1 MKKVKILF
9 LMVVI
14 CLMGGGINALAQNL
28 TVKGTVTDASNGEP
42 VPFATVVVKG
52 TSLWATTQSDGTYE
66 IESPVNGVL
75 NVSILGYAGQDV
87 NVDGRTVLNIQ
98 LAPEFDALS
107 ESVVIGY
114 GVQQK
119 KLVTGST
126 VQVKGDDLTK
136 LSTTS
141 ALGALQSQSPGVTIT
156 QSSGQPGQGF
166 KINIRGIGTTGDSSP
181 LYVIDG
187 VAGGDINVLNPSDI
201 ESIDVLKDAAS
212 AAIYGSRAANGVV
225 LVTTRSGKE
234 GRAIV
239 SYDGYVG
246 AQYIARMPELCN
258 AQEYMELQDLAL
270 KNEGLP
276 THDWGKLLPADLLNK
291 VKSGEWKGTD
301 WVEEMYNKGALT
313 QNHSLNVAGGT
324 ADNKYSIG
332 FSYTGQD
339 GILGYNKI
347 EPMNAEYR
355 RYTFRVN
362 SSHVVIKKRGL
373 DILKVGETLNYSYG
387 TYNGIA
393 EGNLYWNSLHN
404 ALTANPLLPVYT
416 YDDAGNIT
424 GFYDN
429 AARDAEGW
437 DFDGTAKHPI
447 GMDYYTSRGRNFSKW
462 YSLQA
467 SAYAELQP
475 IKNLRFKTQVGYRM
489 RGSSYR
495 SYDMVYDLNTSNYNN
510 NDDVSQSMSLNHRL
524 TWENTASYHF
534 DIKDDHVFDVVV
546 GQSIEKWGMGEDL
559 EGSALNSIFY
569 NDFDRAYLD
578 NTKPIALNEISVGG
592 APASEGALASFF
604 GRVNYSLKDTYLFSA
619 TVRAD
624 GSSNFARGH
633 RWGVFPSVSAGWIIS
648 NEKWMEGSSNW
659 LDFLKLRASWGQNG
673 NASISNF
680 QYLTTV
686 ELDSNASYHFG
697 NKGSATTGAVP
708 GILANPNVSWETS
721 EQTNIGVDARFFNS
735 AVGVTLDGYIKDT
748 KDWLVQAP
756 IAGVY
761 GFNAPYVNGGDV
773 RNSGI
778 ELAIDYGKYT
788 GDFNYGI
795 KVNGSFNKNV
805 VTRIANAEG
814 IIHGPNNVL
823 SQGTGEMYR
832 AQVGYPI
839 GYFYGLKTAGV
850 FQNQA
855 QVDATEVKLAGSKP
869 GDLIF
874 VDADGDGEIHEQN
887 DRTMIGN
894 PHPDF
899 TTGLNIWFSY
909 KGLDFSLTGHGAFGH
924 QIAKSYRSYADSPL
938 ENYTKEF
945 FNCWSGEGTSNK
957 LPRLTTAAG
966 DPNWYNISDIFLED
980 GSYFKISNVTV
991 GYDFSKLMKKSFLSK
1006 ARLYFTVQN
1015 LLTITGYSG
1024 MDPEIGYG
1032 YGADWVS
1039 GIDLGYYPNSRTFL
1053 VGVNISF

>member
-1 MKKVKILF
+1 
-9 LMVVI
+9 MVM
-14 CLMGGGINALAQNL
+14 CLTAGSINALAQNL
-28 TVKGTVTDASNGEP
+28 IVKGTVTDASNGEP
-42 VPFATVVVKG
+42 VPFATVVVEG
-52 TSLWATTQSDGTYE
+52 TSIWDTTQSDGTYE
-66 IESPVNGVL
+66 VESPVNGVL
-75 NVSILGYAGQDV
+75 TISILGYAEAKV
-87 NVDGRTVLNIQ
+87 NVDGRQTINIS

-136 LSTTS
+136 LSSTS
-141 ALGALQSQSPGVTIT
+141 ALGALQSQSPGVMIT
-156 QSSGQPGQGF
+156 QASGQPGQGF
-166 KINIRGIGTTGDSSP
+166 KINIRGIGTIGDSSP

-201 ESIDVLKDAAS
+201 ESIDILKDAAS
-212 AAIYGSRAANGVV
+212 AAIYGARAANGVV

-234 GRAIV
+234 GRAVV

-246 AQYIARMPELCN
+246 AQYIANMPDLCN
-258 AQEYMELQDLAL
+258 AQEYMKIQDLARA
-270 KNEGLP
+270 NEGLAP
-276 THDWGKLLPADLLNK
+276 LDWDKTIPADLLKK
-291 VKSGEWKGTD
+291 VRSGEWTGTD
-301 WVEEMYNKGALT
+301 WINEMYNKGALT
-313 QNHSLNVAGGT
+313 QNHSLNVAGGS
-324 ADNKYSIG
+324 ADSQYSIG

-339 GILGYNKI
+339 GVLGYNKI

-355 RYTFRVN
+355 RYTFRAN
-362 SSHVVIKKRGL
+362 SNHVVIKRRGL
-373 DILKVGETLNYSYG
+373 DILKIGETLNYSYG

-393 EGNLYWNSLHN
+393 EGNIYWNSLHN

-416 YDDAGNIT
+416 YDEAGKVT
-424 GFYDN
+424 GFYDT
-429 AARDAEGW
+429 AARDADGW
-437 DFDGTAKHPI
+437 TFDGTAKNPI
-447 GMDYYTSRGRNFSKW
+447 GYDYFTSRGRNFSKW

-495 SYDMVYDLNTSNYNN
+495 SYNMIYDLSTSDFAT
-510 NDDVSQSMSLNHRL
+510 NDRVSQSMSLNHRL
-524 TWENTASYHF
+524 TWENTATYHF
-534 DIKDDHVFDVVV
+534 DIRSNHVFDIVV
-546 GQSIEKWGMGEDL
+546 GQSVEKWGMGEDL
-559 EGSALNSIFY
+559 EGEAMNSIFP

-619 TVRAD
+619 TLRAD
-624 GSSNFARGH
+624 GSSNFAKGN
-633 RWGVFPSVSAGWIIS
+633 RWGIFPSVSAGWILS
-648 NEKWMEGSSNW
+648 NEKWMQGSSSW
-659 LDFLKLRASWGQNG
+659 LNFLKLRASWGQNG

-680 QYLTTV
+680 QYLTTI
-686 ELDSNASYHFG
+686 ELDNDASYYFG
-697 NKGSATTGAVP
+697 NKGAATTGAVP
-708 GILANPNVSWETS
+708 GVLANPNVSWETS
-721 EQTNIGVDARFFNS
+721 EQTNIGLDARFFNS
-735 AVGVTLDGYIKDT
+735 ALGFTLDGYIKDT
-748 KDWLVQAP
+748 KDWLVRAP

-773 RNSGI
+773 RNSGV
-778 ELAIDYGKYT
+778 EMSIDYGKYT
-788 GDFNYGI
+788 GEFNYGV
-795 KVNGSFNKNV
+795 KLNGSFNKNE
-805 VTRIANAEG
+805 VTRIANSEG
-814 IIHGPNNVL
+814 IIHGGTDVL
-823 SQGTGEMYR
+823 SEGTGEMYR
-832 AQVGYPI
+832 VQEGYPI

-855 QVDATEVKLAGSKP
+855 QVDATKVKLEDSKP

-874 VDADGDGEIHEQN
+874 VDADGDGKIDIEA

-899 TTGLNIWFSY
+899 TAGLNIWLSY
-909 KGLDFSLTGHGAFGH
+909 KGFDFSLTGYGAFGQ

-938 ENYTKEF
+938 ENYSTEF
-945 FNCWSGEGTSNK
+945 FNCWSGEGTSNRFP
-957 LPRLTTAAG
+957 LLTTAVG
-966 DPNWYNISDIFLED
+966 DRNWNNVSDIFIED
-980 GSYFKISNVTV
+980 GSYFKISNVTI
-991 GYDFSKLMKKSFLSK
+991 GYDFSRLFKKSFLSK
-1006 ARLYFTVQN
+1006 ARLYVTAQN

-1032 YGADWVS
+1032 YGEDWVS
-1039 GIDLGYYPNSRTFL
+1039 GIDLGYYPSSRTFL

>member
-1 MKKVKILF
+1 MKKVKVLF
-9 LMVVI
+9 LMMVM
-14 CLMGGGINALAQNL
+14 LFAGANAFAQNL
-28 TVKGTVTDASNGEP
+28 IVKGTVTDASNGAP
-42 VPFATVVVKG
+42 VPFATVVVDG
-52 TSLWATTQSDGTYE
+52 TSVWATTQNDGTYE
-66 IESPVNGVL
+66 VESPVNGVL
-75 NVSILGYAGQDV
+75 TVSILGYAETKV
-87 NVDGRTVLNIQ
+87 NVDGRGVVNVQ

-126 VQVKGDDLTK
+126 VQVKGDDLAK

-141 ALGALQSQSPGVTIT
+141 ALGALQSQSPGVQIT
-156 QSSGQPGQGF
+156 QNSGQPGQGF
-166 KINIRGIGTTGDSSP
+166 KVNIRGIGTIGDSAP

-187 VAGGDINVLNPSDI
+187 VAGGDINALNPSDI

-212 AAIYGSRAANGVV
+212 AAIYGARAANGVV

-246 AQYIARMPELCN
+246 AQYIASMPQLLN
-258 AQEYMELQDLAL
+258 AQQYMEIQDLART
-270 KNEGLP
+270 NEGKDP
-276 THDWGKLLPADLLNK
+276 YDWANLLPAGLYSRI
-291 VKSGEWKGTD
+291 KSGEWKGTN

-313 QNHSLNVAGGT
+313 QNHSVNVAGGS
-324 ADNKYSIG
+324 ADSKYALG

-347 EPMNAEYR
+347 EPMNAQYR

-362 SSHVVIKKRGL
+362 SDHVVIKRNGL

-387 TYNGIA
+387 TNSGIA
-393 EGNLYWNSLHN
+393 EGDIYWNSLHN
-404 ALTANPLLPVYT
+404 AIVANPLLPVYN
-416 YDDAGNIT
+416 YDAKGNVT

-429 AARDAEGW
+429 DSRTADGW
-437 DFDGTAKHPI
+437 KFDTNAIHPI
-447 GMDYYTSRGRNFSKW
+447 GMDYYTSRGRNTSKS

-475 IKNLRFKTQVGYRM
+475 IKNLRFKTQFGYRM
-489 RGSSYR
+489 SGSTYR
-495 SYDMVYDLNTSNYNN
+495 SYTMVYELDAKNYE
-510 NDDVSQSMSLNHRL
+510 DYDEVSQSMSLGHRL

-546 GQSIEKWGMGEDL
+546 GQSIEKWGMGEDV
-559 EGSALNSIFY
+559 EGGAFNSIFL
-569 NDFDRAYLD
+569 NDFDRAYLS
-578 NTKPIALNEISVGG
+578 NTKPTALNQIEVGG
-592 APASEGALASFF
+592 EPWGQGALASFF

-619 TVRAD
+619 TLRAD

-633 RWGVFPSVSAGWIIS
+633 RWGIFPSVSAGWILS
-648 NEKWMEGSSNW
+648 NEKWMQESSNW
-659 LDFLKLRASWGQNG
+659 LNFLKVRASWGQNG

-680 QYLTTV
+680 QYLTGI
-686 ELDSNASYHFG
+686 ELDEDASYYFA
-697 NKGSATTGAVP
+697 NKQVAATGAVP
-708 GILANPNVSWETS
+708 GTLANPNVSWETS

-735 AVGVTLDGYIKDT
+735 ALGVTIDGYVKNT
-748 KDWLVQAP
+748 KDWLVRAP

-761 GFNAPYVNGGDV
+761 GFSAPYVNGGDV

-778 ELAIDYGKYT
+778 EIAIDYGKYT
-788 GDFNYGI
+788 GEFNYGI
-795 KVNGSFNKNV
+795 KLNGSFNKNE

-814 IIHGPNNVL
+814 IIHGEDDVL
-823 SQGTGEMYR
+823 SEGTGEMYR
-832 AQVGYPI
+832 VQVGYPI

-855 QVDATEVKLAGSKP
+855 QIDATPVKLPDSKP

-874 VDADGDGEIHEQN
+874 VDANGDGKIDLDA

-899 TTGLNIWFSY
+899 TAGLNIWLSY
-909 KGLDFSLTGHGAFGH
+909 KGFDFSLTGYGAFGQ
-924 QIAKSYRSYADSPL
+924 QIAKSYRSFADSDKN
-938 ENYTKEF
+938 NYTMDIYDY
-945 FNCWSGEGTSNK
+945 WTGEGTSNK
-957 LPRLTTAAG
+957 YPRLTTAIG
-966 DPNWYNISDIFLED
+966 DRNRINISDIYIED

-991 GYDFSKLMKKSFLSK
+991 GYDFSRLFKKSFLSK
-1006 ARLYFTVQN
+1006 ARLYFTAQN

-1032 YGADWVS
+1032 FDEDWVS
-1039 GIDLGYYPNSRTFL
+1039 GIDLGYYPSARTFL